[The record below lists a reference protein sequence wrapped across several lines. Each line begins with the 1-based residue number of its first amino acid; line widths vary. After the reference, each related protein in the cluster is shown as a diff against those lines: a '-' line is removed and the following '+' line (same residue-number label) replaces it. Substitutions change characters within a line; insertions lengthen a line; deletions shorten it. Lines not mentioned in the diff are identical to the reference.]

1 MQLPDDF
8 FKQETNSNI
17 HVFKCASQVFS
28 AKGQK
33 KNFGSYVLL
42 LCSASFIGAVI
53 YYFLKGVNIL
63 HEMLNG
69 FNKPNPPKKESSEN
83 RFSNKPSNNKVDYV
97 KSDENLNNAEFD
109 EAKNNDTRSYMNLY
123 WSFLKRKQLFI
134 FTFWLYEDLNLR
146 CVKIGLFLL
155 FISFYFAFTAL
166 FFNDSIMR
174 QIYKYKG
181 NTDAAVHVPNIV
193 LSSLCCIIM
202 NFLIKFISLSGRDML
217 KANKNP
223 SDAKSI
229 ERKIKIKTIILF
241 AVSFILMLL
250 CWYYVSAFCA
260 IFKNSQGHY
269 FINVLISFIVCN
281 LWPFVT
287 SFIAPA
293 LRKLSFEKDSAVLY
307 KISQIVAYF

>member
-123 WSFLKRKQLFI
+123 PSSCRY
-134 FTFWLYEDLNLR
+134 TLNHPE
-146 CVKIGLFLL
+146 
-155 FISFYFAFTAL
+155 
-166 FFNDSIMR
+166 N
-174 QIYKYKG
+174 
-181 NTDAAVHVPNIV
+181 
-193 LSSLCCIIM
+193 
-202 NFLIKFISLSGRDML
+202 
-217 KANKNP
+217 
-223 SDAKSI
+223 
-229 ERKIKIKTIILF
+229 
-241 AVSFILMLL
+241 
-250 CWYYVSAFCA
+250 
-260 IFKNSQGHY
+260 
-269 FINVLISFIVCN
+269 
-281 LWPFVT
+281 
-287 SFIAPA
+287 
-293 LRKLSFEKDSAVLY
+293 
-307 KISQIVAYF
+307 